1 MGHII
6 NSRDAD
12 LSLENNA
19 GFSSLFFINKKVPQ
33 CMRAYEDRLDLGL
46 KLENTSTETS
56 AKIKMDFNKL
66 SPNINSL
73 HRQDIAIFRE
83 LIKSGRADLIKHPL
97 SQVITKAS
105 KILTRD
111 HNIIISS
118 ITIIIIITN
127 ITIIKRHHH

>member
-1 MGHII
+1 MKSASVKFLYMEYIV
-6 NSRDAD
+6 NCRDAD

-97 SQVITKAS
+97 SQVMLFTMAKVMTMATK
-105 KILTRD
+105 I
-111 HNIIISS
+111 
-118 ITIIIIITN
+118 
-127 ITIIKRHHH
+127 

>member
-1 MGHII
+1 MDSCILI
-6 NSRDAD
+6 SRDAD

-97 SQVITKAS
+97 SQVI
-105 KILTRD
+105 L
-111 HNIIISS
+111 IIMALKMMMMSIVIVMMCSCRRSS
-118 ITIIIIITN
+118 I
-127 ITIIKRHHH
+127 

>member
-1 MGHII
+1 MIY
-6 NSRDAD
+6 RDAD

-97 SQVITKAS
+97 SQVTMFTMV
-105 KILTRD
+105 ILT
-111 HNIIISS
+111 IMAKVMTMAVKI
-118 ITIIIIITN
+118 
-127 ITIIKRHHH
+127 

>member
-1 MGHII
+1 
-6 NSRDAD
+6 
-12 LSLENNA
+12 
-19 GFSSLFFINKKVPQ
+19 
-33 CMRAYEDRLDLGL
+33 MRAYEDRLDLGL

-97 SQVITKAS
+97 SQVI
-105 KILTRD
+105 L
-111 HNIIISS
+111 IIMAMKMMMMSIVIVMMCSCRRSS
-118 ITIIIIITN
+118 I
-127 ITIIKRHHH
+127 

>member
-1 MGHII
+1 MEYIV
-6 NSRDAD
+6 NCRDAD

-66 SPNINSL
+66 SPNINCL

-97 SQVITKAS
+97 SQVM
-105 KILTRD
+105 
-111 HNIIISS
+111 
-118 ITIIIIITN
+118 TN
-127 ITIIKRHHH
+127 

>member
-1 MGHII
+1 
-6 NSRDAD
+6 
-12 LSLENNA
+12 
-19 GFSSLFFINKKVPQ
+19 
-33 CMRAYEDRLDLGL
+33 MRAYEDRLDLGL

-97 SQVITKAS
+97 SQVVMVGMA
-105 KILTRD
+105 ILVMMAMKMMMMSRVIAMMTLRV
-111 HNIIISS
+111 IVMICSCRRSS
-118 ITIIIIITN
+118 I
-127 ITIIKRHHH
+127 

>member
-1 MGHII
+1 
-6 NSRDAD
+6 
-12 LSLENNA
+12 
-19 GFSSLFFINKKVPQ
+19 
-33 CMRAYEDRLDLGL
+33 MRAYEDRLDLGL

-97 SQVITKAS
+97 SQVMTMAIVMMMMMMMVVIMMMMLGVIVAVLRVIAMMCS
-105 KILTRD
+105 CRL
-111 HNIIISS
+111 SS
-118 ITIIIIITN
+118 I
-127 ITIIKRHHH
+127 

>member
-1 MGHII
+1 ML
-6 NSRDAD
+6 SRDAD

-97 SQVITKAS
+97 SQVM
-105 KILTRD
+105 TR
-111 HNIIISS
+111 
-118 ITIIIIITN
+118 
-127 ITIIKRHHH
+127 